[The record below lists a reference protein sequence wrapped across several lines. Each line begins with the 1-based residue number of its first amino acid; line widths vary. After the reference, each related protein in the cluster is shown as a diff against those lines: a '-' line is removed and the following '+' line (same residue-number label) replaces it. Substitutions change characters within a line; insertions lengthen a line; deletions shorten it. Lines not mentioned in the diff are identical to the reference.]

1 MIKTRLTFCIGVAAV
16 IAAMSL
22 HLQARQLPGLPALPA
37 PIMFSPGD
45 VLVSLE
51 PGPVVWFNSSGIPQ
65 RPLVPTVT
73 GLGEGMAFD
82 AAWNLYVARWC
93 TDPSCTQ
100 TGNAVEK
107 YNTLGLSQGA
117 VGSNFNCSPH
127 TIAFDR
133 SGAVYIGQ
141 AGCNRTILKFAP
153 GGTAPVAE
161 YSVEQEGL
169 GVFWMDLAP
178 DGCTMFYTSVGPNI
192 KRFDVCTNT
201 QLANFNAGSLPGAFT
216 HDLRVLPDGGV
227 IVANAN
233 VVTRL
238 NASGGVTRTY
248 EVPENTLFAGLD
260 LVGDGT
266 FWVGNYY
273 TSSIYR
279 FDLDTGVQLA
289 SFNTGTPANSVVGI
303 KVKR

>member
-1 MIKTRLTFCIGVAAV
+1 MIKPPETRYLVVAALL
-16 IAAMSL
+16 AAL
-22 HLQARQLPGLPALPA
+22 ALPLQARQLPSLPPPLS
-37 PIMFSPGD
+37 FGPGD
-45 VLVSLE
+45 LLVSLE
-51 PGPVVWFNSSGIPQ
+51 PGPVVWFGPTGTLQ
-65 RPLVPTVT
+65 RVLLPTVT

-93 TDPSCTQ
+93 TDPSCTN

-127 TIAFDR
+127 TIDFDQA
-133 SGAVYIGQ
+133 GAVYIGQ
-141 AGCNRTILKFAP
+141 AGCSRTILKFAP
-153 GGTAPVAE
+153 GGTTPVAE
-161 YSVEQEGL
+161 YTVAQEGG

-178 DGCTMFYTSVGPNI
+178 DGCTMFYTSVGPNV

-201 QLANFNAGSLPGAFT
+201 QLPDFNAGPLPGPFT

-227 IVANAN
+227 VVANAN

-238 NASGGVTRTY
+238 DSSGNVMRTY
-248 EVPENTLFAGLD
+248 EVPGSALWAGLD

-266 FWVGNYY
+266 FWAGNYF
-273 TSSIYR
+273 TSGIYR
-279 FDLDTGVQLA
+279 FNLDTGAQLA
-289 SFNTGTPANSVVGI
+289 SFNSGTPANSVVGI
-303 KVKR
+303 RVKR